1 MRAVDTNLLVRLLVR
16 DDTRQAEAADAFVEP
31 GAWVPVIALVEAAWV
46 LGTVYDRNPKQ
57 IALAIEMLLNHR
69 SLVLQHAEAVQAA
82 LAALRRR
89 PSVGFS
95 DSLILELAR
104 SAGHLPLGTF
114 DRGLG
119 SLDGA
124 ARL

>member
-82 LAALRRR
+82 LAVLRRR

-95 DSLILELAR
+95 DCLILELAR